1 MKVVA
6 LAGGVGGARLAQ
18 GLAQTGVDLTIVVNT
33 GDDFTHLGLK
43 ISPDIDTV
51 TYTLAG
57 IANRAQGWGVDGET
71 TAAMAQIK
79 RLGGE
84 DWFLL
89 GDRDLALHILR
100 TAGLAAGKPLSQVTA
115 ELARSLGITAR
126 ILPMSDDPVATIV
139 TTPDGDMAFQHWF
152 VRERAAPQV
161 TGLRFAGIT
170 DARPAPGVIAAL
182 QAADLVVLCPSNP
195 YLSLDPIL
203 QLPGIRQAIHAPVV
217 AVSPII
223 GGQAVKGPAAQLMRD
238 HGREVSPRGIAQ
250 HFAGVIDG
258 LVIDHAD
265 AALAA
270 TIGLPVRVTK
280 SLMKTDADRLALAN
294 CCLRL
299 GMALLNDRAQTSKAR
314 A

>member
-71 TAAMAQIK
+71 TAAMEQIR

-100 TAGLAAGKPLSQVTA
+100 TARLNAGATLSQVTA
-115 ELARSLGITAR
+115 EITAALGITAK
-126 ILPMSDDPVATIV
+126 LLSMTDDPVATIV
-139 TTPDGDMAFQHWF
+139 TTPAGDMAFQHWF
-152 VRERAAPQV
+152 VRERATPQV
-161 TGLRFAGIT
+161 TGLRFEGIAK
-170 DARPAPGVIAAL
+170 ARPAPGVITAL
-182 QAADLVVLCPSNP
+182 QEADLIVFCPSNP

-203 QLPGIRQAIHAPVV
+203 QIAGIRQAMRAPVV

-223 GGQAVKGPAAQLMRD
+223 GGQAVKGPAASLMRD

-250 HFAGVIDG
+250 HFDGIIDG

-265 AALAA
+265 AALA
-270 TIGLPVRVTK
+270 TDIGLPVRVTK
-280 SLMKTDADRLALAN
+280 SLMTSDADRLALAN

-299 GMALLNDRAQTSKAR
+299 GMALINDRAAPAR
-314 A
+314 ARA